1 METFDNL
8 AVGGL
13 DAAAAAE
20 AMIFMSNLCKPE
32 YAPAKEGASGD
43 ESGHSLTKK
52 RRRTGAKTGSAA
64 ARNKKTKSA
73 GTTQAEP
80 QPGVIVLHDPAQMLL
95 AQMNAQIM
103 SLRPLSVG
111 GMQVS
116 GLETAH
122 SNAIAAPAKP
132 YKAIPGSIF
141 EWTSSHLGA
150 YLTEAKQSGYS
161 SDETSSDGNSSSSGS
176 SSSGSSGS
184 SSSPDGYASRSPGS
198 SSALPDVL
206 AQSHRN
212 PKSHIRFV
220 TSEPEPYSLNA
231 LAAWPTDADGN
242 LDDNEGLE
250 EIEMMGT
257 TTGYECLEMK
267 PVVRYTFPES
277 QTNSRSWYID
287 DDGDVKRCGLRLDQ
301 HNPFLGTCIGFWN
314 YKYFFLLEF
323 YKLIGTGTALAAFLY
338 RAVHEIQAAGG
349 AKGAADGISP
359 SIHGL
364 VAGVLILVSLLT
376 AVYFIYILIWF
387 RLRLRIMGRNYT
399 RLEYFEKA
407 KAAETKVASDGRK
420 VRDIWKRSLFD
431 QGSWCLNMMEY
442 LGTCPLLWL
451 LPIHS

>member
-1 METFDNL
+1 MEAFDNL

-64 ARNKKTKSA
+64 ARNKKTKSDGAEVDKSGVKCHTKPGPNPLDAILAKTKAKAREKVGKFRWIGKASPNRKGGNGRSKAQVGTTATTTTTTTTTTTATEKTKVVLAGVEQSGTVAVGDTALTTSASSTPARSA

-176 SSSGSSGS
+176 SSSGSSSSGSSGS

-277 QTNSRSWYID
+277 QANTRSWYID
-287 DDGDVKRCGLRLDQ
+287 DDGDVKR
-301 HNPFLGTCIGFWN
+301 
-314 YKYFFLLEF
+314 
-323 YKLIGTGTALAAFLY
+323 
-338 RAVHEIQAAGG
+338 
-349 AKGAADGISP
+349 
-359 SIHGL
+359 
-364 VAGVLILVSLLT
+364 
-376 AVYFIYILIWF
+376 
-387 RLRLRIMGRNYT
+387 
-399 RLEYFEKA
+399 
-407 KAAETKVASDGRK
+407 
-420 VRDIWKRSLFD
+420 
-431 QGSWCLNMMEY
+431 
-442 LGTCPLLWL
+442 
-451 LPIHS
+451 